1 MTQMCCLYIDPVATS
16 NTVICMKNI
25 EAVVAKVND
34 LQDGEKK
41 QISVGDTDVLLARVD
56 GKFHALGAYCTHY
69 KAPLAEGVLSGD
81 RLVCP
86 WHNACFDVVTG
97 DQQEPPGLDSIS
109 RYEVRVEGD
118 NVFVSVPEKTS
129 GRRTLP
135 MAQYNPGVDGR
146 TFVVLGAG
154 AAGSAAV
161 EVLRQDG
168 FQGRIVMATGDSQLP
183 YDRTWLSKDYFVGK
197 VSREQM
203 PLRSSEFYQDHS
215 IEVLTDKQA
224 ARIDAQAKTVTFT
237 DGDSLHYDALL
248 IATGGKPRD
257 LQIEGADLQN
267 VFTLRSFSD
276 SDRILAAAQSAS
288 QAVVV
293 GSSFIGMEIASGL
306 TQLGLQVTIVAP
318 DSVPFKKIL
327 GAEVGRVF
335 QEVHEE
341 QGVSFRLSRK
351 TAKIAGRNGKVEAV
365 VLDNGERLSADLV
378 VVGIGVQ
385 PATGFLQ
392 LKLNPE
398 DGSVPVDEYL
408 RVSEGVYAAGDI
420 ASFPDWRTGEYTRI
434 EHWRLAAQHGRIAAH
449 NMVGQAVKFAGV
461 PIFWTMQFKFPL
473 RYVGHA
479 EEWEEIIFDG
489 DPQKREFIAFYVK
502 GDKVLAV
509 AASQR
514 DTQMAAVSE
523 LMRLDKMP
531 TPVELRDGAVDLVRL
546 VQQ

>member
-1 MTQMCCLYIDPVATS
+1 
-16 NTVICMKNI
+16 MKNI

-41 QISVGDTDVLLARVD
+41 QVSVGDTDVLLARVD
-56 GKFHALGAYCTHY
+56 GKFHAVGAHCTHY
-69 KAPLAEGVLSGD
+69 KAPLVEGVLSGD

-86 WHNACFDVVTG
+86 WHNACFSVVTG

-109 RYEVRVEGD
+109 RYEVRVKGD
-118 NVFVSVPEKTS
+118 DVFVSVPEETS
-129 GRRTLP
+129 GLRTLP

-203 PLRSSEFYQDHS
+203 PLRSSEFYEEHN

-224 ARIDAQAKTVTFT
+224 ARIDAQAKTVIFA

-257 LQIEGADLQN
+257 LQVEGADLQN
-267 VFTLRSFSD
+267 VFTLRSFND

-306 TQLGLQVTIVAP
+306 TQLGLQVTVVAP

-335 QEVHEE
+335 QQVHEE
-341 QGVSFRLSRK
+341 QGVSFRLGRK
-351 TAKIAGRNGKVEAV
+351 TAKIEGRNGKVEAV
-365 VLDNGERLSADLV
+365 VLDNSERLNADLV

-385 PATGFLQ
+385 PATEFLQ

-408 RVSEGVYAAGDI
+408 RVSEGVYAAGDV

-434 EHWRLAAQHGRIAAH
+434 EHWRLAAQHGRVAAH

-479 EEWEEIIFDG
+479 EEWDEIIFDG
-489 DPQKREFIAFYVK
+489 DPQKREFMAFYVK
-502 GDKVLAV
+502 GDRVLAV